1 MANLSSISNPTLL
14 APNAKQVASLNNY
27 ISTINVRDV
36 DETVFARYGD
46 QGITGLL
53 EMMGAKKECT
63 SGTFEHYEEALLH
76 DEIKFDSN
84 TALAAAATG
93 TISIGSTLAKDSP
106 IRSGSILRN
115 ASGTTLYVSAVA
127 DGTGG
132 DAGDLRVTVH
142 NYATGDVGNMNTDA
156 LRTFAI
162 VGNEFSE
169 NTGQPDPL
177 SPQVTQYTN
186 STMIIKESFQVS
198 GSEASNIA
206 YVKVDSPEL
215 GSGYMW
221 YLKGEADTYARFLDY
236 AEMQMVLGKSYAGT
250 QPSGGSLKGTEGL
263 LDFIDDKG
271 IKADLSTT
279 IDSAQLDEIIKQLD
293 KFRGSKE
300 NALMCG
306 INLSLDIDDLIGDKM
321 GTAASFGTFSNDKDM
336 AVNMGYASFNRG
348 GYTFHKKTYDL
359 FNHPSLGTALNMAGD
374 GIIIPMDSQRDAKG
388 GDMIP
393 SLRVRYKAVP
403 GYSREME
410 HWLTGSAVL
419 ANKTNDVDN
428 LQCNYRTERGFEGF
442 GANRFVHIVD

>member
-1 MANLSSISNPTLL
+1 MALTSISDPTLL
-14 APNAKQVASLNNY
+14 SPNAKQVASLNNY

-53 EMMGAKKECT
+53 EMMGAKKECV

-76 DEIKFDSN
+76 DSV
-84 TALAAAATG
+84 TLAADTISAKTG
-93 TISIGSTLAKDSP
+93 TVTIDGVLAKDSAV
-106 IRSGSILRN
+106 RGGSILRN
-115 ASGTTLYVSAVA
+115 AAGLTLYVESVT
-127 DGTGG
+127 DGTSGE
-132 DAGDLRVTVH
+132 AGNIQLVVH
-142 NYATGDVGNMNTDA
+142 NYANANIGAAGGA
-156 LRTFAI
+156 YAI

-236 AEMQMVLGKSYAGT
+236 AEMQMVLGTKYVNAVSAPGT
-250 QPSGGSLKGTEGL
+250 GAVTGTEGL
-263 LDFIDDKG
+263 LDFIDSKG
-271 IKADLSTT
+271 IKADLSST
-279 IDSAQLDEIIKQLD
+279 IDIGQFDQIVKQLD

-306 INLSLDIDDLIGDKM
+306 INLSLDIDDVIGAKM
-321 GTAASFGTFSNDKDM
+321 GSASGASFGTFGNDKDM
-336 AVNMGYASFNRG
+336 AVNMGYNSFTRG
-348 GYTFHKKTYDL
+348 GYSFHKKTYDL
-359 FNHPSLGTALNMAGD
+359 FNHPSLGTALNKAGD
-374 GIIIPMDSQRDAKG
+374 GIIIPMDSQRDARG

-442 GANRFVHIVD
+442 GANRFVHIVA